1 MIKMD
6 KIGYQE
12 IPLLSAMDI
21 ECRVQQV
28 RQSYDKKT
36 VEAVLLLYKDARCDM
51 KYLDLLYGVTGWKRK
66 HSLIGDRLYCTVEI
80 WDNEKQ
86 QWVSKEDV
94 GTESNAEKEKG
105 QASDAFKRACFN
117 IGIGRELYTAPFI
130 KIALKE
136 REYTADGGRYRT
148 YATFSVKEIEYD
160 KERQISKLVIVDRFG
175 NQRYIYQ
182 KERTA
187 ASEKL
192 TAREQLIRKLREQGI
207 DLNQYARA
215 HNLTSETTAAEFER
229 LLAQLSAKEQNRRNM
244 E

>member
-105 QASDAFKRACFN
+105 QASDA
-117 IGIGRELYTAPFI
+117 L
-130 KIALKE
+130 
-136 REYTADGGRYRT
+136 
-148 YATFSVKEIEYD
+148 
-160 KERQISKLVIVDRFG
+160 
-175 NQRYIYQ
+175 
-182 KERTA
+182 
-187 ASEKL
+187 AS
-192 TAREQLIRKLREQGI
+192 
-207 DLNQYARA
+207 
-215 HNLTSETTAAEFER
+215 
-229 LLAQLSAKEQNRRNM
+229 
-244 E
+244 